1 MKRLIGLYPRGWR
14 ERYGE
19 ELAELVDAMA
29 AEHPFRLRRL
39 RLSADLIRGA
49 WDAHR
54 YGRRQLDPAVRRGV
68 LDGLCISVVTAT
80 VLVLSNVVFPAGPA
94 ESDNDPEFLVPLLG
108 GYLLLAGLLVLIG
121 ARARR
126 RSDRPWAGALGGAAA
141 GLVMALAVLV
151 ASLVIDNA
159 FLSVVSQQHDKR
171 VAFEASGF
179 ASTRLDLSLRT
190 ILGAVVVVPFSIL
203 IGGALG
209 LIGGVLPGSR
219 AAAR

>member
-1 MKRLIGLYPRGWR
+1 MKRLIGLYPRAWR

-19 ELAELVDAMA
+19 ELAELVGAMA
-29 AEHPFRLRRL
+29 AEHPSRLRRL
-39 RLSADLIRGA
+39 RLSADLVRGA

-54 YGRRQLDPAVRRGV
+54 HGRLQMDPAVRRGV
-68 LDGLCISVVTAT
+68 VDGLCVSVVTTT
-80 VLVLSNVVFPAGPA
+80 VLVLSNVVFPAGPT
-94 ESDNDPEFLVPLLG
+94 ESDDDSEYLLPLLG

-121 ARARR
+121 VRARR

-179 ASTRLDLSLRT
+179 ASMRLYLNVRT
-190 ILGAVVVVPFSIL
+190 ILGAFVVIPFSIL

-209 LIGGVLPGSR
+209 LVGGVLPGSR
-219 AAAR
+219 VAAR